1 MAQLQEELQTLLSDL
16 PGVTA
21 AYFQKPGNLTLV
33 PPYIVYEIDDE
44 YVLRA
49 DDAVYGYYGRYTVT
63 IVVRDQ
69 DSPIPGM
76 VRDLPFASF
85 DRMFIAGQLYHF
97 VYKLYF

>member
-1 MAQLQEELQTLLSDL
+1 MARSQEELQEILSDL
-16 PGVTA
+16 DDVTE
-21 AYFQKPGNLTLV
+21 AYFQKPGNMTLV
-33 PPYIVYEIDDE
+33 QPYIVYELSDE
-44 YVLRA
+44 FVHRA
-49 DDAVYGYYGRYTVT
+49 DNVVYHHLNQYTVT

-97 VYKLYF
+97 VYNLYF